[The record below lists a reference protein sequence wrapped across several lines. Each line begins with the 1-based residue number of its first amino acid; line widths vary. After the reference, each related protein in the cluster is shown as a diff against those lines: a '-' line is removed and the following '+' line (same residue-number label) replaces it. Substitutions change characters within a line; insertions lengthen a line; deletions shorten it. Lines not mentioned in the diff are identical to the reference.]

1 MISPFLSFQ
10 SLIILF
16 TLISRFYQR
25 PITINNNDISFIAP
39 INPCTIITV
48 LPIFFYIKSC
58 IKKTNL
64 IINMPER
71 KTCRPTA
78 YHKYISVIRYS
89 TCRGAALINSSSS
102 SARVKY
108 YNIRTRASGWTRK
121 RKSFSCYFCST
132 YLFVTFADAEPS
144 SSSPSLPLEHA
155 KKNKANA
162 NRHIVKTGNF
172 FIGILHNYNCNI
184 QPIQNMGLTLICQTK

>member
-1 MISPFLSFQ
+1 MHFPIIDPATILKVCTRA
-10 SLIILF
+10 SLPHHDKSVFEFPIIIILF

-39 INPCTIITV
+39 INPCTIITI

-132 YLFVTFADAEPS
+132 YLCY
-144 SSSPSLPLEHA
+144 L
-155 KKNKANA
+155 
-162 NRHIVKTGNF
+162 
-172 FIGILHNYNCNI
+172 C
-184 QPIQNMGLTLICQTK
+184 